1 MTFLILTF
9 ISVHVHCHKSWCLI
23 YDHIM
28 YYMQISVVLKYN
40 YSSI

>member
-1 MTFLILTF
+1 
-9 ISVHVHCHKSWCLI
+9 
-23 YDHIM
+23 M